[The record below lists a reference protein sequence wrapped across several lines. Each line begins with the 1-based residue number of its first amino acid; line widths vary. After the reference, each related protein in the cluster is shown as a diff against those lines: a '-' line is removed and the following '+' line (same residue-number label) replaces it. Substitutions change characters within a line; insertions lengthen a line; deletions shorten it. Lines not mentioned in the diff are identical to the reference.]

1 MYDHYGDEGF
11 ELELWNGK
19 IESIK
24 QRILN
29 ESGVMHETKM
39 KDREPL
45 NKTNINKKGK
55 GRDRIRKLANGIK
68 NTGNLS

>member
-19 IESIK
+19 IKSIK

-55 GRDRIRKLANGIK
+55 G
-68 NTGNLS
+68 